1 MVVGIPIALFI
12 ATVVFELAHLETGNA
27 FFYQAAMVAT
37 IAGVVVAM
45 VAVVPAATGVKH
57 AVLNSITVALFAIS
71 GVLLLRSYS
80 TGELYVHLPL
90 AFGMIGL
97 VAMTY
102 AGALGYALPNRLRAS
117 SSSPGFASRN
127 FGAAFH
133 TN

>member
-1 MVVGIPIALFI
+1 MVVGIPIVLFI
-12 ATVVFELAHLETGNA
+12 ATLVLELAHLETGTA

-37 IAGVVVAM
+37 IAGVVMAM

-71 GVLLLRSYS
+71 AVLLLRSYS
-80 TGELYVHLPL
+80 NGELYVHLPL

-102 AGALGYALPNRLRAS
+102 AGALGYALPNRLAPVPRHPGSRLAS
-117 SSSPGFASRN
+117 SGLRFT
-127 FGAAFH
+127 